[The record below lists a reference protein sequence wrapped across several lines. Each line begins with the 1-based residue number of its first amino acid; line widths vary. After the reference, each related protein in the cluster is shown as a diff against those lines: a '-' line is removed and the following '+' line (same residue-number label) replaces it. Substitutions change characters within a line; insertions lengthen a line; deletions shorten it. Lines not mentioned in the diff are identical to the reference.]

1 MSDKSELLQKIEE
14 TLPEVIGLL
23 LAERDET
30 AAIPEGPQAQ
40 WDLFRALVNTRPP
53 IPASEELIVS
63 QDRLLQASWSTG
75 ERRPSMTSNPLRGT
89 VPCACGV
96 GTSRLWASM
105 PS

>member
-63 QDRLLQASWSTG
+63 QDRLLQG
-75 ERRPSMTSNPLRGT
+75 ILEYRERRPSMTSSPLRGA
-89 VPCACGV
+89 VPYVCGV
-96 GTSRLWASM
+96 VTSRRWTSM